1 MLSTD
6 ARIVRVLAVET
17 LKIDNVVD
25 ALGEKLGTIDDLMVD
40 LDSGC
45 IAYALLS
52 VVGLLGM
59 DDRRF
64 AIPWSA
70 IRVDNKDKQLVLNVN
85 REQLMAAPVFD
96 KDHWPDFGD
105 QVWVEAVHNHYGS
118 KPYWD

>member
-1 MLSTD
+1 MVPSRPVTPVAIRPWQASELISNRMGTPMLSTD

-17 LKIDNVVD
+17 LKIDNV
-25 ALGEKLGTIDDLMVD
+25 
-40 LDSGC
+40 
-45 IAYALLS
+45 
-52 VVGLLGM
+52 M

>member
-17 LKIDNVVD
+17 LKI
-25 ALGEKLGTIDDLMVD
+25 
-40 LDSGC
+40 
-45 IAYALLS
+45 
-52 VVGLLGM
+52 
-59 DDRRF
+59 
-64 AIPWSA
+64 
-70 IRVDNKDKQLVLNVN
+70 
-85 REQLMAAPVFD
+85 D